1 MGVRNSMP
9 ARPRVPAVL
18 QLVLLAFGWPGAGNA
33 WAQSGRGAVTREE
46 LARVQ
51 KEVRELRQMLIQ
63 AMQVEQQHHDLLLK
77 LLQSGGGAPE
87 AVPEGASAQSPGPSL
102 ANPARSGV
110 VSGNVTVKGVPAGQ
124 PVFVFVEDLR
134 TPMVRGRNVEILQK
148 DKQFSPQV
156 TAVPRGTTVY
166 FPNED
171 RIAHNVFSMARRSTF
186 DLGIVKSGERGRAV
200 TLVEAGVIE
209 IYCDI
214 HEKMWAEVLVT
225 PNPHFTRVSN
235 GAFRLAGVPA
245 GERVIAVWTAGAQP
259 VKRSVQVTGA
269 GAQVDF
275 TITGGPRHSHNNK
288 LGQPYSSYVE

>member
-1 MGVRNSMP
+1 
-9 ARPRVPAVL
+9 
-18 QLVLLAFGWPGAGNA
+18 
-33 WAQSGRGAVTREE
+33 
-46 LARVQ
+46 
-51 KEVRELRQMLIQ
+51 
-63 AMQVEQQHHDLLLK
+63 
-77 LLQSGGGAPE
+77 
-87 AVPEGASAQSPGPSL
+87 
-102 ANPARSGV
+102 V
-110 VSGNVTVKGVPAGQ
+110 VSGTVTVKGVPAGQ

-134 TPMVRGRNVEILQK
+134 TPMVRGRSVEILQK

-156 TAVPRGTTVY
+156 TAVSRGTAVH

-200 TLVEAGVIE
+200 SLVEAGVIE

-225 PNPHFTRVSN
+225 PNPYFTRVSN
-235 GAFRLAGVPA
+235 GGFRLPGVPA
-245 GERVIAVWTAGAQP
+245 GERVIAVWTAGTQP
-259 VKRSVQVTGA
+259 VKRTVQVTGA

-275 TITGGPRHSHNNK
+275 TLTGGPRPSHNNK